1 MDSSGPLARAIRRFT
16 LGSGPLK
23 RGSDT
28 VEYVSRLLV
37 LLVVLLSVPVA
48 LTVGTVVRS
57 DLAAMAQEQAE
68 ERTRVTAVVT
78 ADPAARAD
86 TSPRARVPVPARW
99 TSPGGTPVEGDV
111 PVHPATRA
119 GDTLTL
125 WTTADGH
132 RADEPMTPAEVRRST
147 LVLVGVGWAGGLGAV
162 VLLHVA
168 LCRLLERQRDRR
180 WTREWAR
187 VEPTWSR
194 RVP

>member
-1 MDSSGPLARAIRRFT
+1 MASSGPLARGIRRFT

-23 RGSDT
+23 RGSDR
-28 VEYVSRLLV
+28 VEALSRLLV

-57 DLAAMAQEQAE
+57 ELAAMAQEQAD
-68 ERTRVTAVVT
+68 ERTRVTAVAT
-78 ADPAARAD
+78 ADAAVRGEV
-86 TSPRARVPVPARW
+86 SPRARVPVPARW
-99 TSPGGTPVEGDV
+99 TSPSGTPMRGDV
-111 PVHPATRA
+111 PARPATRT

-125 WTTADGH
+125 WTTADGR
-132 RADEPMTPAEVRRST
+132 RADEPMTSTEVWRST

-162 VLLHVA
+162 VLLHTA

>member
-1 MDSSGPLARAIRRFT
+1 MASSGPLASGIRRFT

-37 LLVVLLSVPVA
+37 VLVVLLSVPVA

-57 DLAAMAQEQAE
+57 DLAAMAREQAD
-68 ERTRVTAVVT
+68 ERTRVTAVAT
-78 ADPAARAD
+78 ADAAVRGD
-86 TSPRARVPVPARW
+86 TPPRARIPVPARW
-99 TSPGGTPVEGDV
+99 TSPDGTPVQGDV
-111 PVHPATRA
+111 PAHPATRA

-125 WTTADGH
+125 WTTADG
-132 RADEPMTPAEVRRST
+132 RRVDEPMTPGEVWRST
-147 LVLVGVGWAGGLGAV
+147 LALVGVGWAGGLSAV
-162 VLLHVA
+162 VLLHAA